1 MIKRRQ
7 QKRPLMPEIL
17 MHLKLLLPYQ
27 ILLDEKEVTHIVV
40 ETYEGS
46 YGFLPHRL
54 DCVAPITP
62 GILTIT
68 RADESEIFVAVDEG
82 ILVKT
87 STDVLVSVRN
97 AMLGDDLEKLQNVVQ
112 KEFLEIDEQAR
123 QVRGVMA
130 KLESNFL
137 HRFVNFQ
144 QK

>member
-1 MIKRRQ
+1 
-7 QKRPLMPEIL
+7 MPEIL
-17 MHLKLLLPYQ
+17 MHLKLLLPYE
-27 ILLDEKEVTHIVV
+27 ILLDKKDVTHIVV

-54 DCVAPITP
+54 DCVAAITP
-62 GILTIT
+62 GILTLT

-82 ILVKT
+82 ILIKT

-97 AMLGDDLEKLQNVVQ
+97 AVVGRDLEKLQNVVQ
-112 KEFLEIDEQAR
+112 KEFLAIDEQAR